1 MKNLLL
7 ALVAIGSFSLFSFR
21 TVSDIKI
28 TKNAE
33 NLNLYDVETTTATFT
48 QYYREFS
55 DKFVATRETWTKVSA
70 IFSTGQLT
78 VSENEMEELLE
89 NL

>member
-7 ALVAIGSFSLFSFR
+7 AAVAVGSFSLFSFR
-21 TVSDIKI
+21 TVGD
-28 TKNAE
+28 TKVARNIE
-33 NLNLYDVETTTATFT
+33 NPKLYDVESTVATFT
-48 QYYREFS
+48 QYHREFS

-70 IFSTGQLT
+70 IFSTGELT
-78 VSENEMEELLE
+78 VSENEMEDLLE